1 MRGLYYERRLI
12 AGVGGTSFARA
23 GFVHLEITT
32 AEAEVVQRFD
42 SGLNAFA
49 SHLHKTKTAGAAGF
63 TIRNELHGSHFAVRG
78 KKIANII
85 FGSGPGEIADKR
97 DLVIK
102 KETLCKKRKT

>member
-1 MRGLYYERRLI
+1 MQGLYYERRLI
-12 AGVGGTSFARA
+12 AGVGRTSFARA
-23 GFVHLEITT
+23 GFVHLEVTT

-49 SHLHKTKTAGAAGF
+49 GHLHKTKTAGAAGF

-85 FGSGPGEIADKR
+85 FGSGPCLLYTSDAADE
-97 DLVIK
+97 L
-102 KETLCKKRKT
+102 